1 MTLERVLERALAEG
15 GDSEHA
21 TDERILDAALT
32 ECAAYG
38 TRRTT
43 IDDVARRAGVGRMTV
58 FRRFGSKD
66 ALVERLMTRE
76 LRRFLTHVDAALE
89 PIEDPGERV
98 AEAFVICVRA
108 AVEHPLVAREARLE
122 PGGMLERMGGGSPSA
137 FDLGRA
143 FVASRLDPGLA
154 NREEVADLLVRTAA
168 VYALVPG
175 GVVDVRDEAAARGF
189 ARRVLAPLVTSA
201 SS

>member
-1 MTLERVLERALAEG
+1 MTATLERVLERALA
-15 GDSEHA
+15 GDGDAEHA

-43 IDDVARRAGVGRMTV
+43 IDDVARRAGVARMTV

-66 ALVERLMTRE
+66 ALVERLMARE
-76 LRRFLTHVDAALE
+76 LRRFLARVDEALA

-98 AEAFVICVRA
+98 AEAFVSCVRA
-108 AVEHPLVAREARLE
+108 AFEHPLVARLARVE
-122 PGGMLERMGGGSPSA
+122 PGATLERMGSGSPSA

-154 NREEVADLLVRTAA
+154 NREEIADLLVRAAA

-175 GVVDVRDEAAARGF
+175 SVVDVRDEDAARGF
-189 ARRVLAPLVTSA
+189 ARRVLAPLVA
-201 SS
+201 